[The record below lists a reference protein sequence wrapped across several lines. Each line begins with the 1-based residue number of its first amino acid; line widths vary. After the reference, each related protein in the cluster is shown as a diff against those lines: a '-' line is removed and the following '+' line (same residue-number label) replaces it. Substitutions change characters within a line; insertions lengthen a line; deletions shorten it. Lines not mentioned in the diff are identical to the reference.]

1 MDTRDGGEVIEK
13 VSVSRIISNRM
24 MTMKTH
30 GGRWPV
36 ANKKRLEFNNDE
48 VGRQLGVGQDDD
60 GAGVDD
66 DDDGDDNYLQ

>member
-1 MDTRDGGEVIEK
+1 
-13 VSVSRIISNRM
+13 
-24 MTMKTH
+24 MKTH